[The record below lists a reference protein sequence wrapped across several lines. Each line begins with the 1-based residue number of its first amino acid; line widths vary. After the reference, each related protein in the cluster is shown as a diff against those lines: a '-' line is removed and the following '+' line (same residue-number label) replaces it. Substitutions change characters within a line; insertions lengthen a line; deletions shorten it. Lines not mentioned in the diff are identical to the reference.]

1 MSKKIVFPIRVSSL
15 DQSKNE
21 FFNGASAR
29 NLLQFLLGP
38 DFCLIAQ
45 SDDEDSVEEYRSVL
59 FDRKTLHTHTNGVLV
74 GDSMPR
80 SIDCDLA
87 HCEKHGLHIHNSVI
101 NRLEEMVKFW
111 FDAYDLFRD
120 EYGVETKVNIQD
132 IILEFRS
139 FLNRQQNVDSPYC
152 AIVHWG

>member
-15 DQSKNE
+15 DQSKNK

-45 SDDEDSVEEYRSVL
+45 SDDGDSVEEYRSVL

-74 GDSMPR
+74 GDSLPR

-87 HCEKHGLHIHNSVI
+87 HCEEHGLHIHNSVI
-101 NRLEEMVKFW
+101 NRLEETIKFW

-120 EYGVETKVNIQD
+120 EYGIVTKVNIPEN
-132 IILEFRS
+132 ILEFRS
-139 FLNRQQNVDSPYC
+139 FLNANQTADSPYC

>member
-1 MSKKIVFPIRVSSL
+1 MSKKIVFPIRVSTL

-38 DFCLIAQ
+38 DFCLIAD
-45 SDDEDSVEEYRSVL
+45 SDDEESTDEYRSVL
-59 FDRKTLHTHTNGVLV
+59 YDRKTLHTHTNGVLA
-74 GDSMPR
+74 GDFMPR

-87 HCEKHGLHIHNSVI
+87 HCEEHGLYIHNSVI
-101 NRLEEMVKFW
+101 NRLEETIKFW
-111 FDAYDLFRD
+111 FDAYDLFRY
-120 EYGVETKVNIQD
+120 EYGIETKVNIPGS
-132 IILEFRS
+132 ILDFDS
-139 FLNRQQNVDSPYC
+139 FLQCQQTGDSPYC